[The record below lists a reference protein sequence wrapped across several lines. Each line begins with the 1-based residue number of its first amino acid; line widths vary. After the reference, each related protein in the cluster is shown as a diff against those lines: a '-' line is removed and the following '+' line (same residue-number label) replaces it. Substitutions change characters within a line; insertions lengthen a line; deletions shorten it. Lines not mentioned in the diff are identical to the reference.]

1 MKTDPRRFAPL
12 GLVLS
17 LLAALCF
24 IVVLIIKGL
33 ASAKVFSLP
42 DAKVLDQAIW
52 ISLAVFVLGL
62 ALTAF
67 LDPEGTRKFF
77 VGRQVQYG
85 SNAVIMMAAFLG
97 VLFFANF
104 IVYEYTKNTP
114 PFDVTE
120 GQQNSLAPETLNML
134 KTLTKP
140 VTARA
145 YYSSQVS
152 RSEIQ
157 KLLDNF
163 KQNSNG
169 KLTYEFI
176 DPVLDPVSA
185 QIDNVTRDGTVVM
198 HMESRKEIVSMAS
211 EKDLDSAILRLINP
225 EQRALYFLT
234 GHGERDTENQGD
246 TSLTLVKAALQSKNY
261 TVKLLNLGNEGKVP
275 ADAKVIIIAGPQ
287 QPITT
292 DEAAILQAYLDKG
305 GALIAMEDPRQLT
318 QFGTAPDPLADIL
331 KKWGVTLQ
339 DDIIIDTNSTNPLLV
354 YADPQNYGSHPITDK
369 LRGFNALFFTA
380 RSLKLDTAPEGITL
394 TPLAQTLPNTWGET
408 NFKSIED
415 KTAVFDSATDN
426 KSPLILGAAAQNSV
440 SKARLVVFGDSEF
453 ATDTLYQKGNGDI
466 LINAID
472 WAAEQENLI
481 SLTPKN
487 NISRTYEQP
496 GTAGLIGIILLS
508 LCGIPLLVVS
518 AGVAAWY
525 SRRRR
530 G

>member
-17 LLAALCF
+17 LLAVLGF

-33 ASAKVFSLP
+33 AFAKVFSLP

-62 ALTAF
+62 AVTAL
-67 LDPEGTRKFF
+67 LDPERTRKFF

-97 VLFFANF
+97 VLFFVNF
-104 IVYEYTKNTP
+104 IVYEYAKNTS

-134 KTLTKP
+134 KALTKP
-140 VTARA
+140 VTVRA
-145 YYSSQVS
+145 YYSSQMS
-152 RSEIQ
+152 RGEIQ

-176 DPVLDPVSA
+176 DPVLDPVGA
-185 QIDNVTRDGTVVM
+185 QSDNVTRDGTVVM
-198 HMESRKEIVSMAS
+198 HMESRKETVSMAS
-211 EKDLDSAILRLINP
+211 EQDLDSAIVRLINP

-246 TSLTLVKAALQSKNY
+246 ASLTLVKATLQSKNY
-261 TVKLLNLGNEGKVP
+261 IVKLLNLGGGAKIP
-275 ADAKVIIIAGPQ
+275 ADAKVVIIAGPQ
-287 QPITT
+287 QPLTT
-292 DEAAILQAYLDKG
+292 DEVATLQAYLDKG
-305 GALIAMEDPRQLT
+305 GALIAMEDPRPLT
-318 QFGTAPDPLADIL
+318 KFGNAPDPLADML
-331 KKWGVTLQ
+331 AKWGITLE
-339 DDIIIDTNSTNPLLV
+339 DDIIIDPNVTNSQ
-354 YADPQNYGSHPITDK
+354 YIKADPQNYGQHPITEK
-369 LRGFNALFFTA
+369 LRNFNSAFFSA
-380 RSLKLDTAPEGITL
+380 RSLKLAAAPEGITL
-394 TPLAQTLPNTWGET
+394 TPLAQTLPNAWGET
-408 NFKSIED
+408 AYQSTTVSND
-415 KTAVFDSATDN
+415 PATDIQG
-426 KSPLILGAAAQNSV
+426 PLILAAAAENSAT
-440 SKARLVVFGDSEF
+440 KGRLVVFGDSKF
-453 ATDTLYQKGNGDI
+453 AIDPYYQQGNGDI
-466 LINAID
+466 FINAID
-472 WAAEQENLI
+472 WAAAQENLI

-508 LCGIPLLVVS
+508 LCGIPLLVVA